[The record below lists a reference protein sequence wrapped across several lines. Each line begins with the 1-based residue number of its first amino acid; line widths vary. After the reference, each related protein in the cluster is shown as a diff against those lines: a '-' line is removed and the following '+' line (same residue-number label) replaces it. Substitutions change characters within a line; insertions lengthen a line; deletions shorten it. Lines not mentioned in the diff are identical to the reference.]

1 MHTQKTTN
9 APVHK
14 MHACRQQLAAS
25 ILHVKINTSTLTHI
39 TEGSTLKTK
48 ASFGNKQTGR
58 FSGDRQPTVTDNTR
72 SSYAYLGYLF
82 VGLLGPCIGS
92 FDGGRVPLLRR
103 PVLCGPRHPL
113 CCIRR
118 LPHTSPPPPSATV
131 QPSPHLSFTAP
142 GCCFSRPRP
151 QICFVTR
158 CPCRRHLSHPLPPGC
173 RR

>member
-1 MHTQKTTN
+1 MIYLPKPGVTRTRRFFCHSTVSTN
-9 APVHK
+9 
-14 MHACRQQLAAS
+14 LS
-25 ILHVKINTSTLTHI
+25 IELRMRNA
-39 TEGSTLKTK
+39 K
-48 ASFGNKQTGR
+48 ASFGNKQTGQFTR
-58 FSGDRQPTVTDNTR
+58 DRQPTVTDNTS
-72 SSYAYLGYLF
+72 SSYACLGCLF

-113 CCIRR
+113 RCIRR